1 MQSHAHL
8 KIRKKNLTMCLWH
21 EASGALASK
30 LFVGKMYALLTKHEF
45 QMDVYWPSSFL
56 RFNGLR

>member
-1 MQSHAHL
+1 
-8 KIRKKNLTMCLWH
+8 MCLWH

-30 LFVGKMYALLTKHEF
+30 LFVGIMYALLTKHEF